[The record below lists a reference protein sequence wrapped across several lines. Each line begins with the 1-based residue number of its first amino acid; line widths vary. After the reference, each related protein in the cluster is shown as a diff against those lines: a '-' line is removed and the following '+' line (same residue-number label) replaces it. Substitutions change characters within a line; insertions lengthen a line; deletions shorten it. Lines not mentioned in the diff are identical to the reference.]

1 VKVLL
6 LDAIRE
12 LQIPLLAAMLLL
24 GCGAKLRRVLRTGSI
39 DQGLGPTAL
48 FPMRLRRPLAITV
61 YAVEG
66 GLGLGLILT
75 AGHCIWAKELATTV
89 RAGTGLLFLIA
100 TTALIELRQT
110 RPDVGCGC
118 FGDFST
124 APVSGR
130 TLARSALLTLAA
142 IATIGL
148 GTISFPRTATS
159 VLEVLGVFG
168 AELLLIAALSPEV
181 GEGLIRLGYSEPCE
195 VRTVP
200 TARTITM
207 LRRSKSWRRYGGL
220 ITAELPVDVWRE
232 LCWRYVVYP
241 ASYLGEPAEIV
252 FAVFLQQRRPAVRA
266 ALVDGVTGLPV
277 PWPSTRT
284 RSGRSLLAPWRI
296 SLRLSPAIAAT
307 SAPTPQADLPF
318 SSDL

>member
-1 VKVLL
+1 VKVLQAL
-6 LDAIRE
+6 GE
-12 LQIPLLAAMLLL
+12 FQIPLLAAMLLL

-39 DQGLGPTAL
+39 DEGLGPTAL
-48 FPMRLRRPLAITV
+48 FPMRLRRPLAIIV
-61 YAVEG
+61 CAVEG

-75 AGHCIWAKELATTV
+75 AGHCNWHSELATTV
-89 RAGTGLLFLIA
+89 RVGTGLFFLIGTA
-100 TTALIELRQT
+100 ALIELRQA

-124 APVSGR
+124 APVSAR
-130 TLARSALLTLAA
+130 TLARSALLAA
-142 IATIGL
+142 AAFGTIGL
-148 GTISFPRTATS
+148 PPFTLPRARAVAYES
-159 VLEVLGVFG
+159 LGAFC

-181 GEGLIRLGYSEPCE
+181 GEALIRLGYSEPCE

-200 TARTITM
+200 AARTLTL
-207 LRRSKSWRRYGGL
+207 LRRSKAWRRYADL
-220 ITAELPVDVWRE
+220 ITADLPVDVWRE

-252 FAVFLQQRRPAVRA
+252 FAVFLQQRRPAVHA

-277 PWPSTRT
+277 PWPSART
-284 RSGRSLLAPWRI
+284 RSARSVLGSRRL

-307 SAPTPQADLPF
+307 SVQTSQADLPF

>member
-1 VKVLL
+1 VLQ
-6 LDAIRE
+6 AIGE
-12 LQIPLLAAMLLL
+12 VQIPLLAVMLLL

-39 DQGLGPTAL
+39 DEGLGPTAL
-48 FPMRLRRPLAITV
+48 FPMRLRRPVAIIV
-61 YAVEG
+61 CALEG

-75 AGHCIWAKELATTV
+75 ALRSLGPEDLATTV
-89 RAGTGLLFLIA
+89 RAGTALLFLIA
-100 TTALIELRQT
+100 TTALVELRQT

-130 TLARSALLTLAA
+130 TITRSALLTASAL
-142 IATIGL
+142 ATIGL
-148 GTISFPRTATS
+148 GPIRHLPSERAAFGM
-159 VLEVLGVFG
+159 LGVFC

-200 TARTITM
+200 TARTLTL
-207 LRRSKSWRRYGGL
+207 LRRSKSWRRYADL
-220 ITAELPVDVWRE
+220 VTADLPVDVWRE

-241 ASYLGEPAEIV
+241 ATYLDEPAEIV
-252 FAVFLQQRRPAVRA
+252 FAVFLQQRRPAVHA

-277 PWPSTRT
+277 PWPSAR
-284 RSGRSLLAPWRI
+284 RSARSLLGSRRL

-307 SAPTPQADLPF
+307 TVPTPQPDLPF

>member
-1 VKVLL
+1 MLQ
-6 LDAIRE
+6 AIRE
-12 LQIPLLAAMLLL
+12 FQIPLVATMLLL
-24 GCGAKLRRVLRTGSI
+24 GCGAKLRRVRRTGSI
-39 DQGLGPTAL
+39 DEGLGPTAL
-48 FPMRLRRPLAITV
+48 FPMRLRRPLAIIV
-61 YAVEG
+61 CALEG

-75 AGHCIWAKELATTV
+75 AVPAFWHQELATTV

-100 TTALIELRQT
+100 TAALIELGQT
-110 RPDVGCGC
+110 RPGVGCGC

-130 TLARSALLTLAA
+130 TLARSALLMAA
-142 IATIGL
+142 ALATIDLRPIISLPTGSDAL
-148 GTISFPRTATS
+148 ETIL
-159 VLEVLGVFG
+159 VCC

-200 TARTITM
+200 TARTLTL
-207 LRRSKSWRRYGGL
+207 LRRSKSWRRYADL
-220 ITAELPVDVWRE
+220 IAADLPVDVWRE

-252 FAVFLQQRRPAVRA
+252 FAVFLQQRRPAVHA

-277 PWPSTRT
+277 PWPAART
-284 RSGRSLLAPWRI
+284 RSARALLAPWRR
-296 SLRLSPAIAAT
+296 SLRLSPPIAAT
-307 SAPTPQADLPF
+307 SVPAPQADLPV
-318 SSDL
+318 SSDV

>member
-1 VKVLL
+1 VKVLQAIG
-6 LDAIRE
+6 DA
-12 LQIPLLAAMLLL
+12 QIPLLAALLLL

-39 DQGLGPTAL
+39 DEGLGPTAL
-48 FPMRLRRPLAITV
+48 LPMRLRRPLAIIV
-61 YAVEG
+61 CALEG

-75 AGHCIWAKELATTV
+75 AGHCHWHGGLATTV

-100 TTALIELRQT
+100 TAALIELRQA

-130 TLARSALLTLAA
+130 TLARSALLTVAA
-142 IATIGL
+142 LATIGL
-148 GTISFPRTATS
+148 PPITALPTGRDAL
-159 VLEVLGVFG
+159 VALGVFCL
-168 AELLLIAALSPEV
+168 ELLLIAALSPEV
-181 GEGLIRLGYSEPCE
+181 GEALIRLGYSEPCE

-207 LRRSKSWRRYGGL
+207 LRRSKSWRRYGDL

-252 FAVFLQQRRPAVRA
+252 FAVFLQQRRPAVHA

-277 PWPSTRT
+277 PWPSART
-284 RSGRSLLAPWRI
+284 RSGRSLLTPWRI

-307 SAPTPQADLPF
+307 SVPAPQPDLPF

>member
-1 VKVLL
+1 ML
-6 LDAIRE
+6 AAFGE
-12 LQIPLLAAMLLL
+12 FQIPLLAAMLLL

-39 DQGLGPTAL
+39 DESLGPTAL
-48 FPMRLRRPLAITV
+48 FPMRLRRPLAIFV
-61 YAVEG
+61 CVVEG

-75 AGHCIWAKELATTV
+75 AGHIWPNELATTV
-89 RAGTGLLFLIA
+89 RAGTGLFFLIG
-100 TTALIELRQT
+100 TTALIELRQA

-124 APVSGR
+124 APVSAR
-130 TLARSALLTLAA
+130 TLARSALLTAA
-142 IATIGL
+142 AFATIGL
-148 GTISFPRTATS
+148 PPITLPHRAAAYET
-159 VLEVLGVFG
+159 LGAFC

-181 GEGLIRLGYSEPCE
+181 GEALIRLGYSEPCE

-200 TARTITM
+200 AARTLTL
-207 LRRSKSWRRYGGL
+207 LRRSKSWRRYADV
-220 ITAELPVDVWRE
+220 ITADLPVDVWRE

-252 FAVFLQQRRPAVRA
+252 FAVFLQQRRPAVHA

-277 PWPSTRT
+277 PWPSART
-284 RSGRSLLAPWRI
+284 RSARSLLGSRRL

-307 SAPTPQADLPF
+307 SVQAPQADLPF

>member
-1 VKVLL
+1 M
-6 LDAIRE
+6 LDAFGE
-12 LQIPLLAAMLLL
+12 FQIPLLAAMLLL

-39 DQGLGPTAL
+39 DESLGPTAL
-48 FPMRLRRPLAITV
+48 FPMRVRRPLAIMV
-61 YAVEG
+61 CAVEG

-75 AGHCIWAKELATTV
+75 AGPCVWGEELATTA
-89 RAGTGLLFLIA
+89 RAGTGLFFLIG

-130 TLARSALLTLAA
+130 TLARSALLTAA
-142 IATIGL
+142 AFATIALPPITTLPTG
-148 GTISFPRTATS
+148 RAA
-159 VLEVLGVFG
+159 LESLGVCC

-200 TARTITM
+200 TARTLTL
-207 LRRSKSWRRYGGL
+207 LRRSKSWRRSAGL
-220 ITAELPVDVWRE
+220 ITADLPVDVWRE

-252 FAVFLQQRRPAVRA
+252 FAVFLQQRRPAVYA
-266 ALVDGVTGLPV
+266 ALVDGITGLPV
-277 PWPSTRT
+277 PWPSART
-284 RSGRSLLAPWRI
+284 RSARSLLGSRRL

-307 SAPTPQADLPF
+307 SVRTPQADLPF

>member
-1 VKVLL
+1 VKV
-6 LDAIRE
+6 AVIGE
-12 LQIPLLAAMLLL
+12 VQIPLLAAMLLL

-39 DQGLGPTAL
+39 DEGLGPTAL
-48 FPMRLRRPLAITV
+48 FPMRLRRPLAIIV
-61 YAVEG
+61 CAFEG

-75 AGHCIWAKELATTV
+75 AGRCDWHSGLATTV
-89 RAGTGLLFLIA
+89 RVGTGLLFLIA
-100 TTALIELRQT
+100 TAALIELRQT

-130 TLARSALLTLAA
+130 TLARSGLLTLAA

-148 GTISFPRTATS
+148 GPIKAPTERQA
-159 VLEVLGVFG
+159 LEMLGVFCV
-168 AELLLIAALSPEV
+168 ELLLIAALSPEV

-200 TARTITM
+200 TARTITI

-220 ITAELPVDVWRE
+220 VTADLPVDVWRE

-266 ALVDGVTGLPV
+266 ALVDSITGLPV
-277 PWPSTRT
+277 PWPSSRT
-284 RSGRSLLAPWRI
+284 RSGRSLLTPWRI

-307 SAPTPQADLPF
+307 SVPTPQPDLPF